1 MKLLKSINQN
11 VVARAKQVV
20 EDAAAGAVAAS
31 GVAGGMMPLFS
42 MMVQRNKPAVVPV
55 EEIKYEQPKKK
66 SGLGL
71 SEAYRIISE
80 EMTDGSATGTEGAE
94 GSNFD
99 TSEVISKL
107 KGLESKEKAD
117 YRDTTTF
124 GLEDSDGQIVRVI
137 LKNDQAQDFEKS
149 LQAFMSDQD
158 EDEQMPEIA
167 EILFKLKDRF
177 DLVDVI
183 WPEIQEDEEAEDVQL
198 QGGNVAGDGTDPN
211 AAPTDPNADPNAP
224 VDPNADPS
232 LDAGAPDMGG
242 GEADSASLLTQVIDM
257 MKADAD
263 ARKADARAR
272 EAEAKVR
279 EAEAIAAQSDVKV
292 KQAEQQL
299 DMEDYEK
306 GQKASEKETKRLAQL
321 SKWKAQMSRE
331 HGIDDDPSEDD
342 IDSSFAN
349 PPAEGGDV
357 ENEERSY
364 RRPQKVD
371 YQNPRKATQI
381 KGRVHPHD
389 VAAFILSRVKS

>member
-11 VVARAKQVV
+11 VAAQAKQVV

-42 MMVQRNKPAVVPV
+42 MMVQRNKPVAPPV
-55 EEIKYEQPKKK
+55 EEVKYEEEKPAKKK
-66 SGLGL
+66 GLGL
-71 SEAYRIISE
+71 SEAYKIISE
-80 EMTDGSATGTEGAE
+80 ELTDGSATGTEGAA

-107 KGLESKEKAD
+107 KGLENKEKAD
-117 YRDTTTF
+117 YRDTVTF

-137 LKNDQAQDFEKS
+137 VKNDQAQDFEKS

-158 EDEQMPEIA
+158 EDEAMPEIA

-177 DLVDVI
+177 DLVDVV
-183 WPEIQEDEEAEDVQL
+183 WPDIQEDEEQDVQL
-198 QGGNVAGDGTDPN
+198 QGGDVPADGT
-211 AAPTDPNADPNAP
+211 DPNAP
-224 VDPNADPS
+224 VDPNADPNAEGGDMS
-232 LDAGAPDMGG
+232 LDDGSAPMGG

-279 EAEAIAAQSDVKV
+279 EAEAIAVQSDVKV
-292 KQAEQQL
+292 KQAEQEL

-306 GQKASEKETKRLAQL
+306 GQKAAEKETKRLAQL
-321 SKWKAQMSRE
+321 SKWKAQMGRD
-331 HGIDDDPSEDD
+331 HGVEDEPDADD
-342 IDSSFAN
+342 IDAGFAN
-349 PPAEGGDV
+349 PPDQGGV
-357 ENEERSY
+357 ENEERSF
-364 RRPQKVD
+364 RRPAKVD

>member
-11 VVARAKQVV
+11 VAARAKQVV

-42 MMVQRNKPAVVPV
+42 MMVQRNKPVVPPV
-55 EEIKYEQPKKK
+55 EEIKFEEKPAKKK
-66 SGLGL
+66 GLGL
-71 SEAYRIISE
+71 SEAYKLISE
-80 EMTDGSATGTEGAE
+80 ELTDGSATGTEGAE

-107 KGLESKEKAD
+107 KGLENKEKAD
-117 YRDTTTF
+117 YRDTVTF

-137 LKNDQAQDFEKS
+137 VKNDQAQDFEKS
-149 LQAFMSDQD
+149 LQAFMADQE
-158 EDEQMPEIA
+158 EDEAMPEIA

-177 DLVDVI
+177 DLVDVV
-183 WPEIQEDEEAEDVQL
+183 WPDIQEDEEQDVQL
-198 QGGNVAGDGTDPN
+198 QGGEMPADGT
-211 AAPTDPNADPNAP
+211 DPNAP
-224 VDPNADPS
+224 VDPNADPGAEGDMS
-232 LDAGAPDMGG
+232 LDGSEAPMGG
-242 GEADSASLLTQVIDM
+242 EGDTQSLLTQVIDM

-279 EAEAIAAQSDVKV
+279 EAEAIASQADVKV
-292 KQAEQQL
+292 KQAEQEL

-306 GQKASEKETKRLAQL
+306 GQKAAEKETKRLAQL
-321 SKWKAQMSRE
+321 SKWKAQMSRD
-331 HGIDDDPSEDD
+331 HGVDDDPSEDD
-342 IDSSFAN
+342 IDASFAN
-349 PPAEGGDV
+349 PPAQGGV
-357 ENEERSY
+357 ENEERSF
-364 RRPQKVD
+364 RRPPVKVD